1 MIGSKLLPPIHIHPI
16 LIIFII
22 ISFVTGTFMHLFVI
36 LIIVLIHELGHYS
49 MAKFFKWRIKRVML
63 WIFGGVMETDEHGSR
78 PVHEELLVTIAGPLQ
93 HVFIYFLLYL
103 NSFNSVQL
111 VSIPIVDMVL
121 YYNTLIL
128 IFNLLPIWPLDGG
141 KILFLI
147 LSKFTPF
154 QKAYNMNIII
164 SMIGSLFFLLI
175 QILMYSFNLSAFLIL
190 MFLFME
196 NRSEWKKRY
205 YVFIRFLLNRYQGHS
220 GLNNVRN
227 ISVPYYT
234 PLMKVFSQFYKDE
247 KHFIYVTYPN
257 KRRQLLDENDCL
269 HSYFYEK
276 KVNVE
281 IGDLKNDYLEEKFST
296 LDKKL

>member
-1 MIGSKLLPPIHIHPI
+1 MTVNKFIPPIHIHPI
-16 LIIFII
+16 LIIFIF
-22 ISFVTGTFMHLFVI
+22 ISLATGTFTHLFII
-36 LIIVLIHELGHYS
+36 LLIVLLHELGHYL
-49 MAKFFKWRIKRVML
+49 MAQFFNWRINRIML
-63 WIFGGVMETDEHGSR
+63 WIFGGVMETDEHGSKPFR
-78 PVHEELLVTIAGPLQ
+78 EEFLVTIAGPVQ
-93 HVFIYFLLYL
+93 HLFIYLLLYM
-103 NSFNSVQL
+103 NSLEGIHL
-111 VSIPIVDMVL
+111 VSTPIVDLVF

-147 LSKFTPF
+147 LSKFIPF
-154 QKAYNMNIII
+154 RKAYNMNIII

-175 QILMYSFNLSAFLIL
+175 QILMYSFNLSAFLIV

-281 IGDLKNDYLEEKFST
+281 IGDLKNDYLEEKFSA
-296 LDKKL
+296 LDKRL